1 MGRFL
6 NWLKSA
12 SQQQSAGNKTEGEH
26 NDNSSFSW
34 AEIDQADSSIFDT
47 GKLVAEKSKNKNPVS
62 HNTPDL
68 EGDSVSGEK
77 TGFDP
82 YNSGR
87 FDTNSK

>member
-26 NDNSSFSW
+26 GDDSSFSW

-47 GKLVAEKSKNKNPVS
+47 GKLAAQRAIDKNPAS
-62 HNTPDL
+62 YNAPDSESYL
-68 EGDSVSGEK
+68 VREER

-87 FDTNSK
+87 FDTKNK